1 MKKYTIRKYQV
12 IYDNGNRDKVN
23 LEVPIHT
30 NNYEAERAKLIMKHS
45 GHGKRCIGLNMDY
58 DEMNK
63 SDEI

>member
-12 IYDNGNRDKVN
+12 IYQNGNRDKVN

-30 NNYEAERAKLIMKHS
+30 DNLENVRAKLKMKHTS
-45 GHGKRCIGLNMDY
+45 VGIRCVGLNMEV

-63 SDEI
+63 KDEI